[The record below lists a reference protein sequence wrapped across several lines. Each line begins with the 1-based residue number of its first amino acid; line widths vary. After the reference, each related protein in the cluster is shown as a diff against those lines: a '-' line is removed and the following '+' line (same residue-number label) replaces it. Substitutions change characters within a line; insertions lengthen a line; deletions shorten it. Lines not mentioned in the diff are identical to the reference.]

1 MNLIHSPYKI
11 RVVYV
16 IIFFFIAIFFTQ
28 DYEFGNKYLFA
39 KNSSL
44 PINQENLKSCDIIFR
59 RGLSLVSNLVLS
71 ADSHSPFSH
80 IGIIIKEKKNI
91 TVVHVVP
98 DESETGID
106 IIKKDELNEFLRSD
120 RASAY
125 AVYRYK
131 SEIDFSKLE
140 SYIKSQLKREILFDG
155 EFDLSSSDKLYCT
168 EFVYKSFLEAGIDL
182 IDNKFDTLLIPI
194 GKNPFILPG
203 RILTSSYLTKIT
215 EYFND

>member
-1 MNLIHSPYKI
+1 MNFIHSPYKI
-11 RVVYV
+11 RLVYF
-16 IIFFFIAIFFTQ
+16 IIFLFIAILFTQ

-80 IGIIIKEKKNI
+80 IGIIITEKDNFK
-91 TVVHVVP
+91 VVHVVP
-98 DESETGID
+98 DESENGID
-106 IIKKDELNEFLRSD
+106 KIKPDNLKEFLRGD

-131 SEIDFSKLE
+131 GEIDFSKLE
-140 SYIKSQLKREILFDG
+140 SYINSQLKREILFDG

-203 RILTSSYLTKIT
+203 RILTSSKLTKIT